1 MLLRAKEAAE
11 DLGYTVLHLYVDG
24 LWIRHPDG
32 TAAALDAVIEEIVRR
47 TGLPICI
54 EGIYR
59 WIAFLPSRQD
69 ARVPVANRYFG
80 VFQDGTSKIRGIEA
94 RRHDTPPFIARA
106 QLRLLQT
113 LAAAPDAPLKAR
125 LPDAVAVLRD
135 CLAALGAGQVHPAEL
150 LVSHRVGREQEAY
163 KVRSPAARALA
174 QLAAAGKPLRP
185 GQRVRFVYTRG
196 EPGVYAW
203 GLPAP
208 LDPAYIDAARYGAL
222 LLRAAA
228 SLLQPLI
235 DEKALGR
242 WVGGDAEQLPLQY
255 ALPHNML

>member
-1 MLLRAKEAAE
+1 M
-11 DLGYTVLHLYVDG
+11 
-24 LWIRHPDG
+24 PN
-32 TAAALDAVIEEIVRR
+32 
-47 TGLPICI
+47 
-54 EGIYR
+54 
-59 WIAFLPSRQD
+59 
-69 ARVPVANRYFG
+69 VP
-80 VFQDGTSKIRGIEA
+80 
-94 RRHDTPPFIARA
+94 
-106 QLRLLQT
+106 
-113 LAAAPDAPLKAR
+113 LAAR